1 MTIFK
6 NPDHKVRNYYEATRI
21 TILGLRIPDV
31 PVRSVSSGGCAD
43 RRQTDR
49 KVSFHAAQVGY
60 FYGHRH
66 RVDDML
72 LVFKDQL

>member
-1 MTIFK
+1 MTFFK
-6 NPDHKVRNYYEATRI
+6 NPDHKVRNYYEATRF

-66 RVDDML
+66 RLDDVL
-72 LVFKDQL
+72 FFPADKL

>member
-1 MTIFK
+1 MPFRNINYLRGLQRETIRF
-6 NPDHKVRNYYEATRI
+6 

-31 PVRSVSSGGCAD
+31 SVRSVSSGGCAD

-66 RVDDML
+66 RLDDML

>member
-1 MTIFK
+1 MPF
-6 NPDHKVRNYYEATRI
+6 RNINYSRGLQRETTRF

-31 PVRSVSSGGCAD
+31 PVRSISSGGCAD

-49 KVSFHAAQVGY
+49 KVSFHAAQVGC

-72 LVFKDQL
+72 LVFKDRL

>member
-1 MTIFK
+1 MPF
-6 NPDHKVRNYYEATRI
+6 RNINYSRGLQRETTRF

-43 RRQTDR
+43 RRETDR

-66 RVDDML
+66 RLDDML
-72 LVFKDQL
+72 LVFKDPL

>member
-1 MTIFK
+1 MPF
-6 NPDHKVRNYYEATRI
+6 RNINYSRGLQRETTRF

-43 RRQTDR
+43 RRRTDR
-49 KVSFHAAQVGY
+49 QVPFPAAQVGS

-66 RVDDML
+66 RVDDLL
-72 LVFKDQL
+72 LVFADQL

>member
-1 MTIFK
+1 MPFRNINYLRGLQRETIRF
-6 NPDHKVRNYYEATRI
+6 

-66 RVDDML
+66 RLDDMV

>member
-1 MTIFK
+1 MPFRNINYLRGLQRETIRF
-6 NPDHKVRNYYEATRI
+6 

-66 RVDDML
+66 RLDDML